1 MGVDIASFGFRSWV
15 LSQTS
20 LLPWP
25 CTDAPRLW
33 HGGQALLG
41 LPQRLALGLRGE
53 RNSPRQRFCA
63 ETQTVLNFTP
73 RPVITPA
80 THEPDLSLAHA
91 NERRSYTTRLEDAIW
106 PGESDFQ
113 SVALKFLL

>member
-1 MGVDIASFGFRSWV
+1 MHLAYGMEDKLSWG
-15 LSQTS
+15 S
-20 LLPWP
+20 
-25 CTDAPRLW
+25 
-33 HGGQALLG
+33 
-41 LPQRLALGLRGE
+41 QRLALGLRGE